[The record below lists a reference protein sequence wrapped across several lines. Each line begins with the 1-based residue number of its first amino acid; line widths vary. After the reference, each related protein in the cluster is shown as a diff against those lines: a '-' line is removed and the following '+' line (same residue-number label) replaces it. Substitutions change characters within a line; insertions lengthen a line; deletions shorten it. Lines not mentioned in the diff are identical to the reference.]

1 MLYKPK
7 GRLGRLQLQAHYC
20 FTAEKGEALSSE
32 LAAWSWPEAV
42 LRERRPISFY
52 ERTRS
57 ALDWCSHGAA

>member
-1 MLYKPK
+1 
-7 GRLGRLQLQAHYC
+7 LQLQAHYC